1 MGFKMNN
8 LNELRNDLQRMN
20 NIQTDG
26 ILENAAKPVLSQMK
40 QNASSD
46 PKRQSGDL
54 YNALSANI
62 KKRKSGSKVTIG
74 VHRKDWKNEE
84 YYPAYVEY
92 GHAGPQPAPA
102 HPFVRPAFDTK
113 KDEAYQMIRN
123 GLNSEIRK

>member
-54 YNALSANI
+54 YNALSANV

-74 VHRKDWKNEE
+74 VHRKDWKHEE

>member
-26 ILENAAKPVLSQMK
+26 ILENAAKPILSQMK